1 MARKTGKYKLVY
13 AHLWQTYGQSKLV
26 RISYVVQFLARI
38 IKLIVLPVAIS
49 LIITSISKQDY
60 VGAYK
65 GVAFYVVF
73 SFLLGI
79 CNPLVKYIGT
89 LGENPVY
96 SIQAG
101 IYFKKLVSSEIEFF
115 NASLSGYLTS
125 ATRQYLDSALELVRA
140 IRNTYMNTVLGV
152 VFPLAVISWL
162 DPWLGVV
169 AVALSIIMAVYMVW
183 SSHLQNPYRTESR
196 EYYKANSGKIADVIS
211 NILAVK
217 ATAQETAYVKDVEY
231 RMDKEAD
238 IFTKRQLLQAKMV
251 SLRELITVLTFL
263 VLLSA
268 TVYRMSNGSIAITA
282 AVLVITYTTTILTSI
297 YSLADNIDEHDNY
310 VDKIIPAF
318 EILNRTNTIND
329 PANPLPFTNVKGA
342 IEFRDVSFAY
352 DTKQHE
358 VPVFDHF
365 SLTVPHG
372 QKLGVVGV
380 SGAGKSTLTKLLLR
394 FDDTLDGAV
403 LIDNTNIKTIRQSD
417 LRRNIAFVPQEP
429 ILFHTSIRDNVCVSR
444 PDATDEEI
452 EKALKIA
459 HASGFVHELKDGLD
473 SVVGERGV
481 KLSGGQKQRIAIA
494 RAVLQ
499 NAPIM
504 VLDEAT
510 SALDSESEQ
519 IIKES
524 FSDILRG
531 KTAIVAAHRLSTLS
545 EMDRIIVINNGKI
558 IEDGTHDDLVALR
571 GTYAKLW
578 RHQQRI
584 T

>member
-1 MARKTGKYKLVY
+1 MV
-13 AHLWQTYGQSKLV
+13 
-26 RISYVVQFLARI
+26 
-38 IKLIVLPVAIS
+38 KLIVLPVAIS
-49 LIITSISKQDY
+49 LIITSISRQDY
-60 VGAYK
+60 GSAYRA
-65 GVAFYVVF
+65 VAFYVVF
-73 SFLLGI
+73 SFLLGVL
-79 CNPLVKYIGT
+79 NPLVKYIAT
-89 LGENPVY
+89 HGENPVY
-96 SIQAG
+96 NHQTG
-101 IYFKKLVSSEIEFF
+101 QYFAKLVSSDIEFF
-115 NASLSGYLTS
+115 NSNLSGYLTS
-125 ATRQYLDSALELVRA
+125 ATRQYVDSCIILVRN

-152 VFPLAVISWL
+152 LFPLIVILWL
-162 DPWLGVV
+162 DVWLGLI
-169 AVALSIIMAVYMVW
+169 ALVLTFIMGIYLIW
-183 SSHLQNPYRTESR
+183 SSHVITPYRTEAR
-196 EYYKANSGKIADVIS
+196 EQYKYNSGKMADIIS

-217 ATAQETAYVKDVEY
+217 ATAQENQYTLDTKKRAARES
-231 RMDKEAD
+231 A
-238 IFTKRQLLQAKMV
+238 IFNKRYAVQAKMIAW
-251 SLRELITVLTFL
+251 REAITVITFL
-263 VLLSA
+263 LLLSA
-268 TVYRMSNGSIAITA
+268 TVYKISHGSIALTA
-282 AVLVITYTTTILTSI
+282 AILIITYTTTILTSI
-297 YSLADNIDEHDNY
+297 YALADNLDEHDDL
-310 VDKIIPAF
+310 VDKIMPAF

-558 IEDGTHDDLVALR
+558 IEDGTHDDLVALS